1 MKRIITVLLSLLGV
15 TLVSCVEMYGP
26 LHVEYVPPQQSEESD
41 EGEEESGEKGD
52 GEEENYED
60 DKDNEN

>member
-52 GEEENYED
+52 GEEEND

>member
-1 MKRIITVLLSLLGV
+1 
-15 TLVSCVEMYGP
+15 MYGP

-41 EGEEESGEKGD
+41 EGEEESGEKSD
-52 GEEENYED
+52 GEEEND

>member
-41 EGEEESGEKGD
+41 EGEEESGEKSD
-52 GEEENYED
+52 GEEEND

>member
-1 MKRIITVLLSLLGV
+1 MKRIITELLSLLGV

-26 LHVEYVPPQQSEESD
+26 LYVEYVPPQQSEESD
-41 EGEEESGEKGD
+41 EDSDESGEKGD
-52 GEEENYED
+52 GEEENYEE

>member
-41 EGEEESGEKGD
+41 EGDEESGEKGD
-52 GEEENYED
+52 GEKEND